1 MKGENRMMMMKED
14 ERKVLKKIREL
25 MGSLGSD
32 SYVATAFEGCADI
45 AESNIDNDFMCSMKQ
60 RAESAEE
67 ESRKAFLLISDQQKE
82 INKLKADL
90 ETANN
95 ELERLCN
102 VNSELQR
109 DTTGTEKALSDLR
122 KFSKNAEAQL
132 KEKDAEII
140 RLKARLFDYMTKD
153 QQ

>member
-1 MKGENRMMMMKED
+1 M
-14 ERKVLKKIREL
+14 
-25 MGSLGSD
+25 
-32 SYVATAFEGCADI
+32 
-45 AESNIDNDFMCSMKQ
+45 
-60 RAESAEE
+60 
-67 ESRKAFLLISDQQKE
+67 LISDQQKE
-82 INKLKADL
+82 INKLKVDL

-122 KFSKNAEAQL
+122 KFSKSAEAQL
-132 KEKDAEII
+132 KEKDAEIEIRRKAAEII

-153 QQ
+153 Q

>member
-1 MKGENRMMMMKED
+1 MMMMKED
-14 ERKVLKKIREL
+14 ERKALKKIREL

-109 DTTGTEKALSDLR
+109 DLR
-122 KFSKNAEAQL
+122 KFSKTAEAQL

>member
-1 MKGENRMMMMKED
+1 MMKMKED
-14 ERKVLKKIREL
+14 ERRVLKQIREL

-45 AESNIDNDFMCSMKQ
+45 AESNINNDFMCSMKQ

-67 ESRKAFLLISDQQKE
+67 ESRQAFLLISDQQKE

-109 DTTGTEKALSDLR
+109 DTTETEKALSDLR
-122 KFSKNAEAQL
+122 ESSKAATEQL
-132 KEKDAEII
+132 HEKNGEII
-140 RLKARLFDYMTKD
+140 RLKAQLFDYMMKER
-153 QQ
+153 Q

>member
-1 MKGENRMMMMKED
+1 MIEA
-14 ERKVLKKIREL
+14 VLLHQPDKNSFI
-25 MGSLGSD
+25 
-32 SYVATAFEGCADI
+32 
-45 AESNIDNDFMCSMKQ
+45 
-60 RAESAEE
+60 
-67 ESRKAFLLISDQQKE
+67 
-82 INKLKADL
+82 
-90 ETANN
+90 
-95 ELERLCN
+95 CN

-122 KFSKNAEAQL
+122 KFSKTAEAQL

>member
-1 MKGENRMMMMKED
+1 MMMMKED
-14 ERKVLKKIREL
+14 ERKVLKQIRGL
-25 MGSLGSD
+25 MRSLGSD
-32 SYVATAFEGCADI
+32 SYVATAFEGCAEI
-45 AESNIDNDFMCSMKQ
+45 AEYNIDNDFMCSMKQ

-122 KFSKNAEAQL
+122 KFSKTAEAQL

>member
-1 MKGENRMMMMKED
+1 MMMMKED
-14 ERKVLKKIREL
+14 ERKALKKIREL

-45 AESNIDNDFMCSMKQ
+45 AESNIDNDFMWSMKQ

-122 KFSKNAEAQL
+122 KFSKTAEAQL

-140 RLKARLFDYMTKD
+140 RLKAQLFDYMTKD

>member
-1 MKGENRMMMMKED
+1 MMMMKED
-14 ERKVLKKIREL
+14 ERKALKKIREL

-109 DTTGTEKALSDLR
+109 DTR
-122 KFSKNAEAQL
+122 KFSKTAEAQL

>member
-1 MKGENRMMMMKED
+1 
-14 ERKVLKKIREL
+14 
-25 MGSLGSD
+25 
-32 SYVATAFEGCADI
+32 
-45 AESNIDNDFMCSMKQ
+45 MKQ

-109 DTTGTEKALSDLR
+109 DTTGTENALSDLR